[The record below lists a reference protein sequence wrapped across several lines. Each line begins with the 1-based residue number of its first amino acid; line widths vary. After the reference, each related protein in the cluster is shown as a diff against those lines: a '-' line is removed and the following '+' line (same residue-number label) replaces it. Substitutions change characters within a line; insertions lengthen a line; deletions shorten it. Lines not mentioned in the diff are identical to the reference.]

1 MNNFCS
7 PGKGERVCFS
17 TDISHTQHTDLPR
30 IPDDALGIQPGASV
44 SLQQS
49 QSRTSRPF
57 PPIESQSCRIP
68 LGPGGEGP
76 GDALTPAR
84 YQLQRHVAD
93 TESNTSCKS
102 YSRPSETSR
111 SLCSQARALEK
122 GKIPPNHPKTSEKPS
137 SSTETRKQQL
147 RLANPLSR
155 DQQTRLSPPVPE
167 ITACLTNICL
177 FASVL

>member
-93 TESNTSCKS
+93 TESSTSCKS

-111 SLCSQARALEK
+111 SLCSQARALKK
-122 GKIPPNHPKTSEKPS
+122 GKIPPNLPKHQRNHPAAPKQES
-137 SSTETRKQQL
+137 SSSDLPTHCLETNKQGS
-147 RLANPLSR
+147 PL
-155 DQQTRLSPPVPE
+155 LSQRSQHV
-167 ITACLTNICL
+167 
-177 FASVL
+177 